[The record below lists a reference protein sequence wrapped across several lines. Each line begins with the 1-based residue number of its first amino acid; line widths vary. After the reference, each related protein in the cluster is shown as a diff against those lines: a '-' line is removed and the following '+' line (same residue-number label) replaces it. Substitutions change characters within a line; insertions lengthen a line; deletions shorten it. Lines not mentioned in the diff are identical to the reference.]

1 MERRRNRQINI
12 RLTEIEYLSVYRNA
26 EKSGL
31 IISQYIR
38 KCILEKEIKVIS
50 GIKELNW
57 ELNRIGN
64 NLNQLTRKVNE
75 GKIVQLG
82 DDISQI
88 NENLNAVFKKISQI
102 L

>member
-1 MERRRNRQINI
+1 M
-12 RLTEIEYLSVYRNA
+12 SVYRNA